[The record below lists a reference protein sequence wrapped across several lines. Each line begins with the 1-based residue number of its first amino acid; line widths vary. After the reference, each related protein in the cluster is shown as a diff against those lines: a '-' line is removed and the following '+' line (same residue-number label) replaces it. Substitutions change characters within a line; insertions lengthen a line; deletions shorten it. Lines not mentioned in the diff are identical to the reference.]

1 MGDYIRLMMQSDNAA
16 RQNFLFDPRVMM
28 HNSRYAG
35 SNVEA
40 FNATRPTNNQEID
53 PSLYTDIP
61 EGSRSDPSIVQTSP
75 ETSAVKRYVIIDTSQ
90 RDWLK
95 QPNPLSNLVFTFGS
109 QSTVASNPAVYE
121 NNQFVPTFSVEQ
133 SNLPQP
139 IPGLPNTGGWTLP
152 GVSSNT
158 FYPAYNSSLS
168 KGNFIGYDTGYI
180 IRPSGSGFGSIFTPC
195 NVQAIRLIRAVLPQ
209 RQFLNIPIVPGDT
222 DSSSIQSSIV
232 GKPYSTFTTYPYL
245 LFYLNEYY
253 GQYVGGNEPMRRSFS
268 VLTQKQRQ
276 QIRFDV
282 DSGNQ
287 QFDYEPWGQEALH
300 LQSPITNLQRIAITV
315 TDPIGNSFA
324 QNDTLAISIIQ
335 ATSNGM
341 YLKCFTGSFNYFSSN
356 EIRVGDRII
365 FYQETLSNIL
375 KSPILAALN
384 SQKRDFVTDLLNDT
398 YPVLELLD
406 YVQDANGIYVPRDA
420 SNSRTTP
427 YISSYNGFLIPN
439 FVTADAQGNAYPLYP
454 NAIDPTTY
462 NIIEPNTLVGS
473 NIPILNVTLQPVYT
487 LELDI
492 LQPNTSKIG
501 GTIVL

>member
-1 MGDYIRLMMQSDNAA
+1 MMQSDQRA
-16 RQNFLFDPRVMM
+16 RQEFLFDPRVMM
-28 HNSRYAG
+28 HNSRYAL

-40 FNATRPTNNQEID
+40 FGGTIPTNNQEID
-53 PSLYTDIP
+53 PSQYTDIP
-61 EGSRSDPSIVQTSP
+61 EGSRNDSSIVQASP
-75 ETSAVKRYVIIDTSQ
+75 ETTTVKRYVVIDASQ

-109 QSTVASNPAVYE
+109 QTAVSSNPPIYE
-121 NNQFVPTFSVEQ
+121 NNPFVPTVAIEQ
-133 SNLPQP
+133 SNLPSP
-139 IPGLPNTGGWTLP
+139 IPGLPNIGGWTLA
-152 GVSSNT
+152 GTISNT
-158 FYPAYNSSLS
+158 SYPPYNSSLP
-168 KGNFIGYDTGYI
+168 KGNFIGYDTGYLI
-180 IRPSGSGFGSIFTPC
+180 KPSGAGFGSIFTPC
-195 NVQAIRLIRAVLPQ
+195 NVQSIRLIRAVLPQ
-209 RQFLNIPIVPGDT
+209 KQFLNIPIVPGDS
-222 DSSSIQSSIV
+222 DSTAIQSSIV

-282 DSGNQ
+282 DQGNQ
-287 QFDYEPWGQEALH
+287 QFDYEPWGAEALT

-315 TDPIGNSFA
+315 SDPIGNGFS
-324 QNDTLAISIIQ
+324 QNDTLQISIIQ

-356 EIRVGDRII
+356 DLRIGDRIT
-365 FYQETLSNIL
+365 FYPETISNIL
-375 KSPILAALN
+375 KSPLIAALN
-384 SQKRDFVTDLLNDT
+384 PEKRSFLIDLLNDT
-398 YPVLELLD
+398 YPILQLLD
-406 YVQDANGIYVPRDA
+406 YVQNSDGIYVARTDTTA
-420 SNSRTTP
+420 RTNS

-439 FVTADAQGNAYPLYP
+439 FVTADAQGNAAPLYP
-454 NAIDPTTY
+454 GSIDATTY
-462 NIIEPNTLVGS
+462 NVIEPNTLVGS

-501 GTIVL
+501 GNIVL